1 MNGRSAECDTALKT
15 DRTTV
20 HRHPE
25 RGDYDRAMVHRI
37 IDEALICHL
46 AIVDDGQPFVM
57 PVIHTRVGDNLY
69 FHGSRGSRLLQALA
83 KGAPACA
90 TMTII
95 DGLVLARSAMHHSM
109 NYRSVVVLG
118 SGRPVEDEATKR
130 LVWGA
135 LVDHVIPGRSRDC
148 RMPNAKESAATML
161 IEMPIIEAS
170 AKIRTGGP
178 KDDADDLALA
188 HWSGVLPLSLTPG
201 NPIRDDGGV
210 RDLVAPNY
218 LHAYDRARRA

>member
-1 MNGRSAECDTALKT
+1 MKT
-15 DRTTV
+15 QRTTV
-20 HRHPE
+20 RRHPE
-25 RGDYDRAMVHRI
+25 RGEYDRETIHRI

-57 PVIHTRVGDNLY
+57 PVIHTRVNESLY
-69 FHGSRGSRLLQALA
+69 FHGSRGSRLLQAMA
-83 KGAPACA
+83 AGAPACA

-95 DGLVLARSAMHHSM
+95 DALVLARSALHHSM

-118 SGRPVEDEATKR
+118 NGGAVEDESTKR

-148 RMPNAKESAATML
+148 RLPSAQESAATML
-161 IEMPIIEAS
+161 VEMPIIEAS

-178 KDDADDLALA
+178 KDDAEDLGLP
-188 HWSGVLPLSLTPG
+188 HWAGVLPLSL
-201 NPIRDDGGV
+201 IRGEPMRDEADV
-210 RDLVAPNY
+210 RDVAVPDY
-218 LHAYDRARRA
+218 VTSYDRWRRA